1 MPRNTPLAPQDS
13 RRRAPNHAQPAQ
25 PRRPALLNE
34 GGLLND
40 ELLQDLEMYPGP
52 QQEQQQEELQ
62 QQQQQQLG
70 QVEQGP
76 AAEDEVQIVDPT
88 EEVRN
93 WK

>member
-34 GGLLND
+34 GGLLNE
-40 ELLQDLEMYPGP
+40 ELVQDLERYPGP
-52 QQEQQQEELQ
+52 QQEQQQEE
-62 QQQQQQLG
+62 QQQLG
-70 QVEQGP
+70 QEEQGP
-76 AAEDEVQIVDPT
+76 PAEDEVQIVEPT